1 MNKNNNKTVKVRTT
15 KINEVRQQQESA
27 YEKQL
32 MLFKD
37 KVGSAWDYKDLF
49 WISIISFHIMIGF
62 EEIENIVMNL
72 STNTIIG

>member
-32 MLFKD
+32 MLNRNNCLKI
-37 KVGSAWDYKDLF
+37 KN
-49 WISIISFHIMIGF
+49 IIQGF